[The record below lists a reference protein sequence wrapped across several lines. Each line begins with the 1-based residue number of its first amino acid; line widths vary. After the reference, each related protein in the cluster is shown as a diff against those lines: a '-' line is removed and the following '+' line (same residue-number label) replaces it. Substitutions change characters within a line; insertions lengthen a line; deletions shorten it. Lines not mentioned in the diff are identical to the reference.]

1 MLIGKNINETI
12 KMARDEF
19 ELNGIDSPWLDAEL
33 LLADVI
39 KFKRE
44 EVLTRGYESFPDE
57 YKEKWAEVVSRR
69 VKREPVDRI
78 LGRKRFRKL
87 DVFLKPNI
95 FSPRYETEEVLS
107 RALERIPENGN
118 FLDLCCGTG
127 CIGISIANERKC
139 SGILCDIDDYVVE
152 HCRSEIKRLVPNSK
166 LKAMQS
172 NLFSNI
178 KDKFDLIVSNP
189 PYISTNETENLPPE
203 VLDFDPKKSL
213 FCGEDGLSVCR
224 KIIEESPVYLN
235 KGGWL
240 ILEFGFCQKED
251 PISLFSSEWTNIKK
265 RKPWGAPRSEKEF
278 YLEAQWSPS

>member
-1 MLIGKNINETI
+1 LIGKNINETI
-12 KMARDEF
+12 KIARDEF
-19 ELNGIDSPWLDAEL
+19 EMQGIDSAWLDAEL

-44 EVLTRGYESFPDE
+44 EVLTRGHESFPSKHE
-57 YKEKWAEVVSRR
+57 EKWAEVVSRR

-78 LGRKRFRKL
+78 LGKKRFRKL
-87 DVFLKPNI
+87 DFVLKPDV

-107 RALERIPENGN
+107 RALERIPTGGN

-127 CIGISIANERKC
+127 CIGISIANERQC
-139 SGILCDIDDYVVE
+139 SGVLCDIDDYAVK
-152 HCRSEIKRLVPNSK
+152 HCESEIKRLVPGSK
-166 LKAMQS
+166 IKVVKS

-178 KDKFDLIVSNP
+178 EGKFDLIVSNP
-189 PYISTNETENLPPE
+189 PYISTNEIKNLPPE
-203 VLDFDPKKSL
+203 VLNFDPEKSL
-213 FCGEDGLSVCR
+213 FCGEDGLSTCK
-224 KIIEESPVYLN
+224 KIVKECPKHLH

-240 ILEFGFCQKED
+240 ILEFGFFQKED
-251 PISLFSSEWTNIKK
+251 PVSLFSSEWINVKK